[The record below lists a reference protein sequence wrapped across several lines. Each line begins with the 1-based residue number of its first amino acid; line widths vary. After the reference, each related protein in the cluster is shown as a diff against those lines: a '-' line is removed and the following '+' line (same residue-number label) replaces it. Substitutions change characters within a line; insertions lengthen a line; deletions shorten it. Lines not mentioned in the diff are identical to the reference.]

1 MKWTDH
7 ESNPLISPPERRLF
21 RIIGDPTVLNP
32 GETPDGR
39 WHLWAS
45 TVPGLHHFTS
55 SDGVDWQAAPMVM
68 PGNYR
73 PGMRATI
80 LKTQHEFY
88 LYYEEW
94 RLVAQRNRIVVM
106 RSEDLVSWSDPVVL
120 LEQDLPWERQSWL
133 TRPLT
138 CPGVCYHPV
147 QQRYYLFYS
156 TGMVRLKGPKVAG
169 IAEPVHIGLAV
180 SESPTGP
187 FRKRTEPFMSA
198 DPDDPWH
205 SIGAGAMQC
214 YWVDELGL
222 LLGLNNGIYRRQ
234 TPKGPADGSAIHLY
248 TSHDGERWDLRTR
261 DPVLAPNGA
270 GKFLWKDALVYQMGL
285 TAFEGTYYLYY
296 NARNTSGVEYIGLA
310 TCPVRDVH
318 EFLNRTTE

>member
-1 MKWTDH
+1 
-7 ESNPLISPPERRLF
+7 
-21 RIIGDPTVLNP
+21 
-32 GETPDGR
+32 
-39 WHLWAS
+39 
-45 TVPGLHHFTS
+45 
-55 SDGVDWQAAPMVM
+55 
-68 PGNYR
+68 
-73 PGMRATI
+73 
-80 LKTQHEFY
+80 
-88 LYYEEW
+88 
-94 RLVAQRNRIVVM
+94 
-106 RSEDLVSWSDPVVL
+106 
-120 LEQDLPWERQSWL
+120 
-133 TRPLT
+133 
-138 CPGVCYHPV
+138 
-147 QQRYYLFYS
+147 
-156 TGMVRLKGPKVAG
+156 
-169 IAEPVHIGLAV
+169 
-180 SESPTGP
+180 
-187 FRKRTEPFMSA
+187 MSA
-198 DPDDPWH
+198 DPEDPWH

-285 TAFEGTYYLYY
+285 TAFEGSYYLYY